1 MAIQGDLKDMDL
13 TALISVNC
21 NEGNQARLRVQ
32 HENDEAFVFFDD
44 GQIVHIELGDQIGER
59 VIDELLT
66 WEDGSFE
73 LDMQVPP
80 PAHTVQTSWSNLV
93 LDGMRRIDE
102 NAAAQQEQL
111 SEQSLENWLEDVDL
125 AQHEEVNEMAK
136 LNDLLQE
143 MANEMPGIIS
153 TDVVGMDGL
162 SIAHYATSPEFD
174 AEAAAAQFALVMKLV
189 QKTIGQL
196 KAGAVEDNLV
206 TTNHAYV
213 ITRFLG
219 SGSYYLSIAVNKE
232 TASLGNVRLISRQY
246 ADLLWDAIPRPGQ

>member
-32 HENDEAFVFFDD
+32 HESEEAFVFFDG
-44 GQIVHIELGDQIGER
+44 GQIVHMELGDQIGES

-80 PAHTVQTSWSNLV
+80 PAHTVHTSWSNLV

-102 NAAAQQEQL
+102 NAAAKQEQ
-111 SEQSLENWLEDVDL
+111 SNEQSLENWLDDIDL

-143 MANEMPGIIS
+143 MAQEIPGLIS

-174 AEAAAAQFALVMKLV
+174 AEAASAQFALVMKLV

-196 KAGAVEDNLV
+196 KAGTVEDNLV

-219 SGSYYLSIAVNKE
+219 NGTYYLSIAVNKE
-232 TASLGNVRLISRQY
+232 TASLGNVRLVSRQY
-246 ADLLWDAIPRPGQ
+246 ANLLWDAIPRPGQ